1 MTKSRSASSS
11 AGRTPLRIRAD
22 APGASGDLTTRPAP
36 VATVRRAWRQW
47 RPSGVPRG
55 QRDLRA
61 QRRREDAWQR
71 FQPVHGPAGL
81 VPAGPPGP
89 VLRPAARPRWGI
101 DPAAATQQAQPL
113 SKSAEILLELVTR
126 SVPDRAGAPLA
137 RQDFAGSRRR
147 RYC

>member
-36 VATVRRAWRQW
+36 VATVRRARASGD
-47 RPSGVPRG
+47 RPVCPEGSATFVPG
-55 QRDLRA
+55 D
-61 QRRREDAWQR
+61 
-71 FQPVHGPAGL
+71 
-81 VPAGPPGP
+81 
-89 VLRPAARPRWGI
+89 AARMRGSASSPSTVPQDSFPPVRPDVCFVPLRDRGGVLTL
-101 DPAAATQQAQPL
+101 AAATQQGQPL
-113 SKSAEILLELVTR
+113 SKPAEILLELVTR